1 MTGESAMVSAGE
13 VELTPLAMAEKEPL
27 NPGDSSFVADL
38 SWFEVNFV
46 QFDANHNTKVL
57 QRPLATKFGRNVGMY
72 FHLALVG
79 WLVGW
84 LVYIKTFQSPK

>member
-1 MTGESAMVSAGE
+1 MTGESAKVSAGE

-46 QFDANHNTKVL
+46 QFD
-57 QRPLATKFGRNVGMY
+57 
-72 FHLALVG
+72 
-79 WLVGW
+79 
-84 LVYIKTFQSPK
+84 